1 MIRLKTLLETKKS
14 ESFDRLSFYTEYFKN
29 LSPKGFVVKKSND
42 EIIIK
47 IKKKD

>member
-14 ESFDRLSFYTEYFKN
+14 ESFDRVAYYVEYFKN
-29 LSPKGFVVKKSND
+29 LSPKGFVVTKSND
-42 EIIIK
+42 AIIIK

>member
-14 ESFDRLSFYTEYFKN
+14 ESFDRVSYYVDYFKN
-29 LSPKGFVVKKSND
+29 LSPKGFVVTKSND

-47 IKKKD
+47 IKKK